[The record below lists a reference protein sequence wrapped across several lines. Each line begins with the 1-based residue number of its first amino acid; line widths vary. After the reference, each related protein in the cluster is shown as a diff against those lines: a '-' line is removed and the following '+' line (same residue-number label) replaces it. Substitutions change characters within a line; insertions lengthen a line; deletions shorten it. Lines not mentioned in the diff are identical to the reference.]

1 MQNTTFL
8 ILTALA
14 DGESDS
20 GDLLARIR
28 TLSGEDGPSLATF
41 YRRLK
46 DGLDQG
52 WLEVVDVGVGA
63 GPGRPGQI
71 YRLTE
76 RGRAAARVE
85 ARRWRELSDRLL
97 SGEGSAG

>member
-1 MQNTTFL
+1 MQTTTFL

-14 DGESDS
+14 EGESDS
-20 GDLLARIR
+20 GELLARMR
-28 TLSGEDGPSLATF
+28 TLAGRDGPSLATF

-46 DGLDQG
+46 EGSDQG
-52 WLEVVDVGVGA
+52 WLEVLDVGVGV

-76 RGRAAARVE
+76 RGRAAVRAE
-85 ARRWRELSDRLL
+85 AERWRALSERIL
-97 SGEGSAG
+97 GREGSAG

>member
-1 MQNTTFL
+1 MQSSTLL

-14 DGESDS
+14 DGEGDS
-20 GDLLARIR
+20 TELLARLR
-28 TLSGEDGPSLATF
+28 ALTGEDAPSLATF

-46 DGLDQG
+46 EGLDDG
-52 WLEVVDVGVGA
+52 WVEVVNVGVAA

-76 RGRAAARVE
+76 RGRAAVRAE
-85 ARRWRELSDRLL
+85 AERWRALSERILR
-97 SGEGSAG
+97 GERSAG